1 MHAKE
6 SHDHEVF
13 KNNLGISTV
22 LQIRVCHN
30 IGSFRGLYFTVLKCS
45 LKNSKI
51 CFNQNLPPLKQEM
64 YEIFY

>member
-30 IGSFRGLYFTVLKCS
+30 IYSTKMQPKKF
-45 LKNSKI
+45 KNL
-51 CFNQNLPPLKQEM
+51 F
-64 YEIFY
+64 